1 MRTNEWVRELERSK
15 CLCRLLEAVMDS
27 LDGQY
32 RIPQT
37 AIQML
42 DSLGTQPEDKQMVTL
57 DYWKT

>member
-1 MRTNEWVRELERSK
+1 
-15 CLCRLLEAVMDS
+15 MDS